1 MQYIEIEELT
11 RTLATQDE
19 IAVVDVRYQEEF
31 IRGQLLASV
40 NIPYDRLDLEA
51 PTRIPRRTV
60 PIVIVAADDAT
71 SERACIRL
79 EHADYRRVS
88 VLKGGIQA
96 WKARGL
102 ATFQD
107 VNAESKAFG
116 EYVEH
121 AYGTPNVEADWL
133 HEKIQSGWDGV
144 VVDCRPL
151 REHAFAHVPGAVH
164 VPGGDLYRALP
175 RIAPDPEV
183 PVVVHCGGRTRGIIA
198 AQGLINAGFDNP
210 VSVLR
215 NGTMGWH
222 LSGFDLAHGS
232 QSVIDDGT
240 AVGAPVAL
248 PTRVESRIRDQGVD
262 EIDVEELRTLIG
274 QRDRRTLYLFD
285 LRPPRDTLEQLAA
298 GIPVTAGQLVQA
310 TDEFIAVRGARVVL
324 VDEDFA
330 RAHMTAAWLR
340 QMGWRDTFVH
350 IVNPAT
356 VPTVA
361 AVLPGRDYD
370 AAVNRIDADQ
380 LETLLKCGQ
389 ATVVDV
395 SQSHEYL
402 AGHVPGAGFCPRSSL
417 AGRLDA
423 IGASDRQLVLASK
436 NVAMSIAAARDLRS
450 SGHPVRVLEGGSESW
465 ARSGRA
471 LTLGAERLYCETS
484 WLNEAFQRATAGRE
498 ELVKAF
504 VEWELERF
512 FDPFEIPRIENAMM
526 KYLNWEIDLVN
537 EWQED
542 VSVKFGRYHAADRS
556 NAS

>member
-1 MQYIEIEELT
+1 MQYIESEELT
-11 RTLATQDE
+11 QLLAAEDE
-19 IAVVDVRYQEEF
+19 IAIVDVRLQEEF
-31 IRGQLLASV
+31 IREQLLASV

-51 PTRIPRRTV
+51 PTRIPRLTV
-60 PIVIVAADDAT
+60 PIVIVAADDAS
-71 SERACIRL
+71 SEQACLRL
-79 EHADYRRVS
+79 QNADYSRVS
-88 VLKGGIQA
+88 VLKGGIAA
-96 WKARGL
+96 WKTRGQP
-102 ATFQD
+102 TFED

-116 EYVEH
+116 EYIEH

-133 HEKIQSGWDGV
+133 HEKLRSRWNGV

-164 VPGGDLYRALP
+164 IPGGDLYRALP
-175 RIAPDPEV
+175 CVAPDPDV

-222 LSGFDLAHGS
+222 LAGYDLAQGS
-232 QSVIDDGT
+232 DSENDERLHT
-240 AVGAPVAL
+240 FRSTNL
-248 PTRVESRIRDQGVD
+248 PQKVEATIRGHGVD
-262 EIDVEELRTLIG
+262 EIDVEEIRTLIS
-274 QRDRRTLYLFD
+274 QRHRRTLYVFD
-285 LRPPRDTLEQLAA
+285 LRTPRVTGDDNIA
-298 GIPVTAGQLVQA
+298 GVPVTAGQLVQA

-350 IVNPAT
+350 MANAST
-356 VPTVA
+356 RA
-361 AVLPGRDYD
+361 AVADALPHRESDD
-370 AAVNRIDADQ
+370 AVDWIGADQ
-380 LETLLKCGQ
+380 LDEWLRRGQ

-395 SQSHEYL
+395 SQSHEYV

-417 AGRLDA
+417 ASRLADFD
-423 IGASDRQLVLASK
+423 SNDRQLVLASK
-436 NVAMSIAAARDLRS
+436 NVALSVAAARDLHSR
-450 SGHPVRVLEGGSESW
+450 GYRVRVLEDGNDSW
-465 ARSGRA
+465 TRSGRT

-484 WLNEAFQRATAGRE
+484 WLNEAFRRATTGQE

-512 FDPFEIPRIENAMM
+512 FDPFEFPRIEDAMM

-537 EWQED
+537 EWQSD
-542 VSVKFGRYHAADRS
+542 VSVKFGRFQAAGRQS
-556 NAS
+556 A